1 MQKKNDVALLVL
13 KLSKG
18 AVYHASFWQP
28 HAVKAEQK
36 MKKRMGGGRGVVG
49 KKTRLSETDCS
60 LQRATI
66 KLTKY
71 HYQIFNKVAAIR

>member
-1 MQKKNDVALLVL
+1 MK
-13 KLSKG
+13 
-18 AVYHASFWQP
+18 
-28 HAVKAEQK
+28 VKQK
-36 MKKRMGGGRGVVG
+36 MKKRRGGVGKGEAVG
-49 KKTRLSETDCS
+49 KKTGLSETDCS